1 MGVEGC
7 IVITVRKVS
16 VDIGHFEPSM
26 VAIPTVEWKEKEAA
40 TISYIITDESAE
52 QYITLAHSPVM

>member
-16 VDIGHFEPSM
+16 VDIGHFEPGCH
-26 VAIPTVEWKEKEAA
+26 PHCGVEGEEKEAA